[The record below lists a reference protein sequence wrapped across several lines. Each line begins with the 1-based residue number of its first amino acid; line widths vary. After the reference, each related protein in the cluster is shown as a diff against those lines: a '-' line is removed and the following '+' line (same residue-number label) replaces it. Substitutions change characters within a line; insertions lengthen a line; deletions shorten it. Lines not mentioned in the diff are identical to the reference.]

1 MWERYMSNCKKIV
14 ITGASG
20 FLGSHIVG
28 RMKDDERYEVYALSS
43 KANDLKEKLGGENI
57 EYIHKDS
64 LDAEILKDSI
74 VINCAYPR
82 NSTGT
87 AIADGLKYI
96 QRVFMTAE
104 ESGAAAITNI
114 SSQSVYSQQ
123 RTNAATEETPVC
135 LENSYAV
142 GKYAVELMLDSIC
155 KGSRTRYTSLRM
167 ASLIG
172 PGFDQR
178 IVNRFVK
185 KLIAHESI
193 TVVKQPKQMGF
204 LDVEDAVGA
213 IIAVTE
219 SSMQGWKTVY
229 NVGNGR
235 GYTVEEIYN
244 LVAAELKEQI
254 DITQTVF
261 EIGEE
266 TSSLAVS
273 CDRLRKD
280 TGFIPTIDLSES
292 IRRIIACLQA

>member
-1 MWERYMSNCKKIV
+1 MSNRKKIV

-20 FLGSHIVG
+20 FLGSHLVE
-28 RMKDDERYEVYALSS
+28 RLKDDERFKIYALSS
-43 KANDLKEKLGGENI
+43 KPEELRERLSGTNV
-57 EYIHKDS
+57 EYIHKDEM
-64 LDAEILKDSI
+64 DAEMMKDSI
-74 VINCAYPR
+74 VISCAYPR

-96 QRVFMTAE
+96 QRVFESAVG
-104 ESGAAAITNI
+104 SGAAAIINI

-123 RTNAATEETPVC
+123 RTEAATEETPVC
-135 LENSYAV
+135 LESPYAV
-142 GKYAVELMLDSIC
+142 GKYAVELMLESIC
-155 KGSRTRYTSLRM
+155 KGSETHYTSLRM

-178 IVNRFVK
+178 IVNRLVK
-185 KLIAHESI
+185 KLIAHEPI

-244 LVAAELKEQI
+244 SVATELKDQI
-254 DITQTVF
+254 DLTQTVF
-261 EIGEE
+261 ETGED
-266 TSSLAVS
+266 TS
-273 CDRLRKD
+273 
-280 TGFIPTIDLSES
+280 
-292 IRRIIACLQA
+292 